1 MQFIVDNYI
10 WFIAGGVVL
19 LMAIIGFFADRTDF
33 GRKEFQKRLKEPKEK
48 TKDSSK
54 KETSK
59 KGKVE
64 EVTKGEVPIKIP
76 DDALVDDV
84 VNEENDNLIT
94 EDLFQVLPTE
104 TTHESIAID
113 NNDLYKPLQS
123 DEQVNHEDLYKPLQ
137 SDEQVNHEDL
147 YKPLQS
153 DEQVNHE
160 DLYKPLQSNEQ
171 VNHEDLYQPLQSDE
185 QVNHEDLYQPLQS
198 DEQVSYSN
206 DLFKPLEDTS
216 KSTSNETDNNF
227 VQSDDMNNTVDSEE
241 DIWKF

>member
-10 WFIAGGVVL
+10 WFIVGGVVL

-48 TKDSSK
+48 NKDSK

-64 EVTKGEVPIKIP
+64 EVIKEEVPIRIP

-123 DEQVNHEDLYKPLQ
+123 DEQVNHEDLY
-137 SDEQVNHEDL
+137 
-147 YKPLQS
+147 
-153 DEQVNHE
+153 
-160 DLYKPLQSNEQ
+160 
-171 VNHEDLYQPLQSDE
+171 QPLQNDE

>member
-10 WFIAGGVVL
+10 WFIVGGVVL

-48 TKDSSK
+48 NKDSK

-64 EVTKGEVPIKIP
+64 EVTKEEVPIRIP

-123 DEQVNHEDLYKPLQ
+123 DEQVNHEDLY
-137 SDEQVNHEDL
+137 
-147 YKPLQS
+147 
-153 DEQVNHE
+153 
-160 DLYKPLQSNEQ
+160 
-171 VNHEDLYQPLQSDE
+171 
-185 QVNHEDLYQPLQS
+185 QPLQS

-216 KSTSNETDNNF
+216 ESTSNETDNNF
-227 VQSDDMNNTVDSEE
+227 VQSDDLNNTVDSEE

>member
-10 WFIAGGVVL
+10 WFIVGGVVL

-48 TKDSSK
+48 NKDSK

-64 EVTKGEVPIKIP
+64 EVPIRIP

-160 DLYKPLQSNEQ
+160 DLY
-171 VNHEDLYQPLQSDE
+171 
-185 QVNHEDLYQPLQS
+185 QPLQS

-216 KSTSNETDNNF
+216 ESTSNETDNNF

>member
-10 WFIAGGVVL
+10 WFIVGGVVL

-48 TKDSSK
+48 NKDSK

-64 EVTKGEVPIKIP
+64 EVTKEEVPIRIP

-137 SDEQVNHEDL
+137 SN
-147 YKPLQS
+147 
-153 DEQVNHE
+153 
-160 DLYKPLQSNEQ
+160 
-171 VNHEDLYQPLQSDE
+171 E

-206 DLFKPLEDTS
+206 DLFKPLGDTS
-216 KSTSNETDNNF
+216 ESTSNETDNNF

>member
-10 WFIAGGVVL
+10 WFIVGGVVL

-48 TKDSSK
+48 NKDTK

-64 EVTKGEVPIKIP
+64 EVIKEEIPIRIP

-160 DLYKPLQSNEQ
+160 DLYKPLQS
-171 VNHEDLYQPLQSDE
+171 DE

>member
-10 WFIAGGVVL
+10 WFIVGGVVL

-48 TKDSSK
+48 SKDSK

-64 EVTKGEVPIKIP
+64 EVIKEEVPIKIP

-113 NNDLYKPLQS
+113 ND
-123 DEQVNHEDLYKPLQ
+123 
-137 SDEQVNHEDL
+137 
-147 YKPLQS
+147 
-153 DEQVNHE
+153 E
-160 DLYKPLQSNEQ
+160 DLYKPLQSNDEYFEAPLESEQQ
-171 VNHEDLYQPLQSDE
+171 VN
-185 QVNHEDLYQPLQS
+185 NNEDLYQPLQS
-198 DEQVSYSN
+198 DEQVSYSD
-206 DLFKPLEDTS
+206 DLFSPLGDVS
-216 KSTSNETDNNF
+216 NPASNEADNNGF
-227 VQSDDMNNTVDSEE
+227 VQSDDMNNQVDSEE
-241 DIWKF
+241 DVWKF

>member
-10 WFIAGGVVL
+10 WFIVGGVVL
-19 LMAIIGFFADRTDF
+19 LMAIIGYFADRTDF

-48 TKDSSK
+48 NKDSK

-64 EVTKGEVPIKIP
+64 EVIKEEVPIKIP

-113 NNDLYKPLQS
+113 ND
-123 DEQVNHEDLYKPLQ
+123 
-137 SDEQVNHEDL
+137 
-147 YKPLQS
+147 
-153 DEQVNHE
+153 E
-160 DLYKPLQSNEQ
+160 DLYKPLQSNDEYFETPLESEQQ
-171 VNHEDLYQPLQSDE
+171 VNNNEDLYQPLQSDE
-185 QVNHEDLYQPLQS
+185 QQINNSEDLYQPLQS
-198 DEQVSYSN
+198 DEQVSYSD
-206 DLFKPLEDTS
+206 DLFSPLGDVS
-216 KSTSNETDNNF
+216 NPASNEVDNNGF
-227 VQSDDMNNTVDSEE
+227 VQSDDMNNQVDSEE
-241 DIWKF
+241 DVWKF

>member
-10 WFIAGGVVL
+10 WFIVGGVVL

-48 TKDSSK
+48 NKDSK

-64 EVTKGEVPIKIP
+64 EVIKEEVPIRIP

-123 DEQVNHEDLYKPLQ
+123 DEQVNHEDLY
-137 SDEQVNHEDL
+137 
-147 YKPLQS
+147 
-153 DEQVNHE
+153 
-160 DLYKPLQSNEQ
+160 
-171 VNHEDLYQPLQSDE
+171 QPLQNDE

-206 DLFKPLEDTS
+206 DLFKPLGDTS
-216 KSTSNETDNNF
+216 ESTSNETDNNF

>member
-10 WFIAGGVVL
+10 WFIVGGVVL
-19 LMAIIGFFADRTDF
+19 LMAIIGYFADRTNF

-48 TKDSSK
+48 NKDSK

-64 EVTKGEVPIKIP
+64 EVIKEEVPIRIP

-147 YKPLQS
+147 Y
-153 DEQVNHE
+153 
-160 DLYKPLQSNEQ
+160 
-171 VNHEDLYQPLQSDE
+171 
-185 QVNHEDLYQPLQS
+185 QPLQS

-216 KSTSNETDNNF
+216 ESTSNETDNNF

>member
-10 WFIAGGVVL
+10 WFIVGGVVL

-48 TKDSSK
+48 NKDSK

-64 EVTKGEVPIKIP
+64 EVIKEEVPIRIP

-123 DEQVNHEDLYKPLQ
+123 D
-137 SDEQVNHEDL
+137 
-147 YKPLQS
+147 
-153 DEQVNHE
+153 
-160 DLYKPLQSNEQ
+160 EQ

>member
-104 TTHESIAID
+104 TIHESIAVD
-113 NNDLYKPLQS
+113 ND
-123 DEQVNHEDLYKPLQ
+123 EDLYKPLQ
-137 SDEQVNHEDL
+137 NNNEYFETPLESEQHVNNNEDL
-147 YKPLQS
+147 YQPLQS
-153 DEQVNHE
+153 DEQQINN
-160 DLYKPLQSNEQ
+160 S
-171 VNHEDLYQPLQSDE
+171 EDLYQPLQSDE
-185 QVNHEDLYQPLQS
+185 QVNSEDLYQPLQS

-206 DLFKPLEDTS
+206 DLFKPLEDTP
-216 KSTSNETDNNF
+216 KSTSNEVDNNGF
-227 VQSDDMNNTVDSEE
+227 VQSDDMNNKVDSEE

>member
-1 MQFIVDNYI
+1 MLKIFKKLFDNEYKELER
-10 WFIAGGVVL
+10 FKTIADEIDSL
-19 LMAIIGFFADRTDF
+19 DEEISKLSD
-33 GRKEFQKRLKEPKEK
+33 KELKEYTKVFQKRLKEPKEK

-104 TTHESIAID
+104 TTHESIAVD
-113 NNDLYKPLQS
+113 ND
-123 DEQVNHEDLYKPLQ
+123 EDLYKPLQ
-137 SDEQVNHEDL
+137 NNNEYFETPLESEQHVN
-147 YKPLQS
+147 
-153 DEQVNHE
+153 N
-160 DLYKPLQSNEQ
+160 N
-171 VNHEDLYQPLQSDE
+171 EDLYQPLQSDE
-185 QVNHEDLYQPLQS
+185 QQINNSEDLYQPLQS

-206 DLFKPLEDTS
+206 DLFKPLEDTP
-216 KSTSNETDNNF
+216 KSTSNEVDNNGF
-227 VQSDDMNNTVDSEE
+227 VQSDDMNNKVDSEE